1 MIPVYYGIAFLAIS
15 IAASLAAL
23 SYCSRRW
30 SSLVPLAASVAASL
44 VASYSIYGQ
53 SDIGMA
59 YMGVGMA
66 SLATA
71 MALSYVRRPMIFIIL
86 LAALASGFLYG
97 IFASS
102 ATIAIA
108 GMFAIGTI
116 SGLLYSDVVE
126 PRPSSSS
133 FNAKLR
139 VEVNRD
145 IIHILI
151 GVLVVALML
160 LLRLDNAA
168 EAIFFLILLGYALN
182 DASGLRYARRVGT
195 LLHSF
200 YRYTSYRLERISTT
214 YGIGAVYLA
223 AGVALLIGFVHS
235 INFLLFSV
243 IALLFADP
251 VATIAGIRFGG
262 PKLPHNGRKS
272 FAGTLAFFVVAGFLG
287 YLVIGLNAFIAAAIL
302 AAVESLEI
310 FVDDNIRIAVI
321 CTAIYLLAY
330 L

>member
-1 MIPVYYGIAFLAIS
+1 MIPIYYGIAFLAIS
-15 IAASLAAL
+15 VAASLAAL
-23 SYCSRRW
+23 AYCSKRW
-30 SSLVPLAASVAASL
+30 SSLVPLAASMLASL
-44 VASYSIYGQ
+44 VASYSIYGN
-53 SDIGMA
+53 SDMGMA

-66 SLATA
+66 SLAAA
-71 MALSYVRRPMIFIIL
+71 MALSYVRRPLLFIIL
-86 LAALASGFLYG
+86 LATLASGFVYG
-97 IFASS
+97 IAASS

-116 SGLLYSDVVE
+116 SGLLYNDLAG
-126 PRPSSSS
+126 PRSKPSS
-133 FNAKLR
+133 FNSILR

-145 IIHILI
+145 VVHILI
-151 GVLVVALML
+151 GLLVVAIML

-168 EAIFFLILLGYALN
+168 ELIFFLILLGYALN
-182 DASGLRYARRVGT
+182 DASGLRHARRAGT

-200 YRYTSYRLERISTT
+200 YRYTSYRLERLSTT

-223 AGVALLIGFVHS
+223 AGVALLVGFVHS

-243 IALLFADP
+243 VALLFADP
-251 VATIAGIRFGG
+251 VATIIGVRLGG
-262 PKLPHNGRKS
+262 PRLPHNGRKS

-287 YLVIGLNAFIAAAIL
+287 YLAIGLNAFIAAAIL
-302 AAVESLEI
+302 ATVESLEI
-310 FVDDNIRIAVI
+310 FVDDNIRIAVV